1 MGTRGTDATREKLV
15 TAMLNEDSDD
25 DIQRALQEELLQE
38 EQNTDRNS

>member
-1 MGTRGTDATREKLV
+1 MGTRGTEATREHMV

-25 DIQRALQEELLQE
+25 DIQRALLQE